1 MDNSKILDIT
11 ALKNQKIFIN
21 YKLEKNNKGVLTK
34 PPVNPNDCTK
44 LLNISDT
51 TKYVNYETA
60 VANHTQELCDG
71 VGIVLTC
78 NEKYA
83 LCGIDVDAHINDA
96 NNHIEELKQQF
107 EGTYM
112 EISPSGNGL
121 HILFFVKKISIPT
134 NYNENYLQ
142 KNSKEELECYVG
154 GISTR
159 YFTFTE
165 NTHGL
170 AECPVVDMTEQFLL
184 FINKYMTRTKALAGD
199 KLEKDT
205 KCSMNQKELEEFV
218 EQRISKARTS
228 KKTGKDFCKLYDA
241 QDISKFKSE
250 SEARQ
255 RLCGYLA
262 FWLDKSKD
270 AMLIVYKK
278 SALYREDKAHDTK
291 CIDNAIRTCTSIY
304 GEKTE
309 KKHTRVDDYFE
320 KIKKL
325 NLDFN
330 EKYNKFDDI
339 SCSNLVATLIKNQAV
354 FVTEQKE
361 WYVYNGVYWEED
373 LCGLH
378 TSNLVKCIALAIYKY
393 YETIII
399 PKIRNNKEYD
409 DKYKE
414 ILCRKK
420 VKICEKWTGMKYRE
434 NVLKDTQ
441 SLLTVKIT
449 KFDSNKLIFNA
460 ANKTIILNL
469 DGSFEFKDHDP
480 NDYCSKHSNVVFN
493 PNIKNERWNQF
504 LSQIT
509 SGNVEKE
516 KFIRKIFGYSLS
528 GLTENECCFL
538 FLGKTTRNGKSTLL
552 DTVVQMYGDY
562 GTTGNAET
570 VMETRRNYSSN
581 GPSEDL
587 ARLAGIRFLNVPEP
601 ENGFVLNVARVKKMT
616 GNDPINA
623 RFLNEN
629 SFVFNPMF
637 KIVIASNHQ
646 PTVNDDTLFSSERI
660 YVIPFERKFSEAEQD
675 KTLKQLFQ
683 SQEVQS
689 AVLNWALQGWKELR
703 EEGLT
708 IPECVKEATHNFKE
722 EQDRLIQFMDECL
735 VPKVGLE
742 VKSKDVYEAYSLWC
756 RQNNYMPL
764 GKSKWIDAMRAKGA
778 IFQKK
783 RPSNGA
789 LNGHGATNMLLGYE
803 LAPDYLPQR

>member
-1 MDNSKILDIT
+1 MDSSKILDIT
-11 ALKNQKIFIN
+11 TLKNQKIFIN
-21 YKLEKNNKGVLTK
+21 YKFVKNNKGVLTK

-44 LLNISDT
+44 FLNISDANE
-51 TKYVNYETA
+51 YVNYETA

-218 EQRISKARTS
+218 EQRISKVRTS

-270 AMLIVYKK
+270 AMLIAYKK

-291 CIDNAIRTCTSIY
+291 CIDNAIRTCIKTFEDY
-304 GEKTE
+304 CAEKVQSQ
-309 KKHTRVDDYFE
+309 KKAISADYYFE
-320 KIKKL
+320 KIKTINPEYNERYNRWD
-325 NLDFN
+325 NL
-330 EKYNKFDDI
+330 
-339 SCSNLVATLIKNQAV
+339 SCSLFVAELLKNQAV
-354 FVTEQKE
+354 YISEKAS
-361 WYVYNGVYWEED
+361 WYTYNGINWKED
-373 LCGLH
+373 LGG
-378 TSNLVKCIALAIYKY
+378 SAVANIVRSIAIAIRKY
-393 YETIII
+393 YETIIN
-399 PKIRNNKEYD
+399 PTVHDNKKLEKAVKD
-409 DKYKE
+409 AICKNHEKTCDEWEKYTF
-414 ILCRKK
+414 RKQ
-420 VKICEKWTGMKYRE
+420 
-434 NVLKDTQ
+434 VLEDTK
-441 SLLTVKIT
+441 SLVTISIE
-449 KFDSNKLIFNA
+449 KFDKNNLIFNVS
-460 ANKTIILNL
+460 NGTIILNR
-469 DGSFEFKDHDP
+469 DGSCKFNGHNP
-480 NDYCSKHSNVVFN
+480 NDYCLKHSDVIYDSNTKNLRFEKF
-493 PNIKNERWNQF
+493 IKE
-504 LSQIT
+504 IT
-509 SGNVEKE
+509 CNNAEKE

-528 GLTENECCFL
+528 GLTEYECCFL
-538 FLGKTTRNGKSTLL
+538 FLGTTTRNGKSTLV
-552 DTVVQMYGDY
+552 DTVLKMYGDY
-562 GTTGNAET
+562 GITGDAET
-570 VMETRRNYSSN
+570 IMESRRSYGAG

-587 ARLAGIRFLNVPEP
+587 ARLAGIRFLNIPEP
-601 ENGFVLNVARVKKMT
+601 ENGFVVNVAKLKRMT
-616 GNDPINA
+616 GNDKITA
-623 RFLNEN
+623 RFLNKHLFDY
-629 SFVFNPMF
+629 SPFY
-637 KIVIASNHQ
+637 KIIITSNHY
-646 PTVNDDTLFSSERI
+646 PVVNDDTLFSSDRI
-660 YVIPFERKFSEAEQD
+660 YIITFDKHFSDKEQD
-675 KTLKQLFQ
+675 KTLKQTFQ
-683 SQEVQS
+683 SPEVQS
-689 AVLNWALQGWKELR
+689 AVLNWALLGWKEFC
-703 EEGLT
+703 EEGLAV
-708 IPECVKEATHNFKE
+708 PDCVRDATNEFKE
-722 EQDRLIQFMDECL
+722 DQDRLAQYIDECL
-735 VPKVGLE
+735 VNKVNQE
-742 VKSKDVYEAYSLWC
+742 VKSNDAYEAYKFWC
-756 RQNNYMPL
+756 RQNNYNPL
-764 GKSKWIDAMRAKGA
+764 GKSK
-778 IFQKK
+778 
-783 RPSNGA
+783 
-789 LNGHGATNMLLGYE
+789 
-803 LAPDYLPQR
+803 